1 MIAVSDDDTTGGLG
15 GHPAP
20 ARLFHAGQ
28 RVRQWDAAR
37 PWALDT
43 FVVIAIFL
51 VFCLPDLSYDGDPPD
66 APIPFARPP
75 LAKMLLFQATL
86 LVPLWWRRRAPLVAF
101 HAVMAAFVVQL
112 VAGVLLRAD
121 VALLV
126 AVYSVV
132 LHAPLRRLPWAV
144 PTSIATFVLLVI
156 RLATVLP
163 VGDLV
168 FLLLS
173 IGVAAAALGFAVR
186 VRRAQLAALRDRA
199 RQLEIERD
207 QRSRLAAAGERARM
221 AREMHDIVGHSL
233 AVIIALADGGAYAVD
248 VAPERGKEAL
258 NLIGD
263 TSRRSLG
270 ELRRILGVL
279 RDRAEEPDL
288 SPQPRVVDLDALC
301 QRVRAAGP
309 RVEYR
314 STGELDALD
323 LGVQLAAYR
332 IVQEAL
338 TNVLKHAGP
347 HTRVRLALRIDGT
360 RLRITVRDTGPPD
373 ASPPDAADRPTLPG
387 EPDHGEP
394 GHGLIG
400 MRERA
405 GLYGGAVTA
414 GPAPGG
420 GWNVAAD
427 LDLTP
432 LRDPESGPT

>member
-1 MIAVSDDDTTGGLG
+1 MLAVSDHDAAGGLV
-15 GHPAP
+15 GHPAT

-28 RVRQWDAAR
+28 RVRQWDTAR

-43 FVVIAIFL
+43 AVVVTIFL
-51 VFCLPDLSYDGDPPD
+51 VFCLPALPHDGDPPD
-66 APIPFARPP
+66 TPIPFVWPP
-75 LAKMLLFQATL
+75 LAEMLLFQAAL
-86 LVPLWWRRRAPLVAF
+86 LVPLWWRRRAPLAAF
-101 HAVMAAFVVQL
+101 HAVMAAFVVEL
-112 VAGVLLRAD
+112 AVGVLLRAD

-126 AVYSVV
+126 AVYSLV

-144 PTSIATFVLLVI
+144 PASIATFVLLVI

-163 VGDLV
+163 VGDV
-168 FLLLS
+168 IFLLLS

-186 VRRAQLAALRDRA
+186 IRRAQLAALRDRA

-207 QRSRLAAAGERARM
+207 QRSRLVAASERARM

-279 RDRAEEPDL
+279 RERAEAPDL
-288 SPQPRVVDLDALC
+288 SPQPRIADLDSLC
-301 QRVRAAGP
+301 RRVRAAGP
-309 RVEYR
+309 QVEYQ
-314 STGELDALD
+314 SAGELDALD

-338 TNVLKHAGP
+338 TNILKHAGP
-347 HTRVRLALRIDGT
+347 RTRVRMALRIDGT
-360 RLRITVRDTGPPD
+360 RLRIMIRDTGPPD
-373 ASPPDAADRPTLPG
+373 AADRPAP
-387 EPDHGEP
+387 PGEP

-405 GLYGGAVTA
+405 GLYGGTVAA

-420 GWNVAAD
+420 GWSVAAD

-432 LRDPESGPT
+432 HETPPHEPEGDPT